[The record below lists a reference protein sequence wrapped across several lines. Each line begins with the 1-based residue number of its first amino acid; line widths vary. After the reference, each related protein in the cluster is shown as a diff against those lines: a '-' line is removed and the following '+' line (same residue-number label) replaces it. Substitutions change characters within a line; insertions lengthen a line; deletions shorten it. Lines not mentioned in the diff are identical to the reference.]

1 MDYKANPTLLIFALN
16 GAMPEKYKGTNQNG
30 SDAKD
35 VLSEFRK
42 AMKDVKDAPPKVKE
56 LKPEEVKT
64 AVEQARDIL
73 QSKRGSLDD
82 TDG

>member
-1 MDYKANPTLLIFALN
+1 
-16 GAMPEKYKGTNQNG
+16 
-30 SDAKD
+30 
-35 VLSEFRK
+35 
-42 AMKDVKDAPPKVKE
+42 MKDVKDAPPKVKE